1 MGDARPRA
9 NGLVNANKACMRI
22 SFDTLHLTLSRCLLL
37 RGFSEPRA
45 RQCAYILAE
54 NNLVGVESHGLN
66 RFPRFLEWIDRGWVI
81 PEAVAERITSHG
93 GMEQWDGNLG
103 PGPLNAQDAMAR
115 AVTLSQTSGI
125 GCVALRNTNHWM
137 RAGTYAWQAA
147 SAGCL
152 GICFT
157 NTEPNLPPWGSAIP
171 KLGNN
176 PIALSVP
183 RENGQ
188 HVLFD
193 GALSQFSYGALER
206 AARHRELLPVPGGF
220 STSGRLT
227 SDPTEILQSQR
238 ALPIGYWKGAGL
250 SLLLDLFAT
259 VLSSGQS
266 TYDLGQQPSE
276 HGVSQVL
283 LAFSHAWI
291 SADVRSAIERSLAD
305 LHATRCIADDESV
318 TYPGERLQRR
328 RTENLRLGVPV
339 DPKRWRQV
347 VRASA

>member
-1 MGDARPRA
+1 
-9 NGLVNANKACMRI
+9 MRI
-22 SFDTLHLTLSRCLLL
+22 SFEELHLTLSKCLML
-37 RGFSEPRA
+37 RDFSDPRA
-45 RQCAYILAE
+45 RQCAYVFAE

-66 RFPRFLEWIDRGWVI
+66 RFPRFLEWIDRGWVVPGAA
-81 PEAVAERITSHG
+81 PECITSHG
-93 GMEQWDGNLG
+93 SMEQWDGHLG
-103 PGPLNAQDAMAR
+103 PGPLNAQQCMAR
-115 AVTLSQTSGI
+115 AMVLSETSGM

-147 SAGCL
+147 SAGYL

-157 NTEPNLPPWGSAIP
+157 NTEPNLPPWGSAVP

-206 AARHRELLPVPGGF
+206 AARRRETLPVPGGF

-238 ALPIGYWKGAGL
+238 ALPIGNWKGAGL
-250 SLLLDLFAT
+250 SLFLDLFAT
-259 VLSSGQS
+259 ILSSGQS
-266 TYDLGQQPSE
+266 TYDLGQQTSE
-276 HGVSQVL
+276 YGVSQVF
-283 LAFSHAWI
+283 LAFSHALI
-291 SADVRSAIERSLAD
+291 DADAQRAIERTLAD
-305 LHATRCIADDESV
+305 LHSAHATADGLPV
-318 TYPGERLQRR
+318 TYPGERLSQR
-328 RTENLRLGVPV
+328 RTENLKHGVPI
-339 DPKRWRQV
+339 DPMIWRQV
-347 VRASA
+347 LNTLT